1 MTNSTVEIKD
11 GKVLFSKEILEYFE
25 DLRNKETSEWIDKY
39 FEVLSN
45 ENNLTAEKY
54 NIHHIRPCCTF
65 KDKEHKNRKQTKPLA
80 DKFNGN
86 LIKLSVY
93 NHLVVHYY
101 LWKIFDNYDSKNA
114 FQHMCGVKIYIE
126 NLSEDELFK
135 IALLQEECVRKN
147 QTKEEKKEYNK
158 KYHNEHKE
166 ERKEYDKKYYN
177 EHKEKFDKHR
187 KIYQKE
193 HKNEISEYQKNYRE
207 EHKDNDEWKEYHKNY
222 AKKWYQDNKDVLY
235 EKHKKY
241 NKEHKEEQI
250 QYHKKWEEDNKEK
263 RKEQH
268 RAYGLQKCIDPIYS
282 LEDNICTYSTLNM
295 RKHRH
300 PDLYKDV
307 IPSQCIIKENQ

>member
-39 FEVLSN
+39 FEVLSD

-193 HKNEISEYQKNYRE
+193 HKNEISEYQKNY
-207 EHKDNDEWKEYHKNY
+207 

-235 EKHKKY
+235 EKHKNITKNIKK
-241 NKEHKEEQI
+241 NKFNI
-250 QYHKKWEEDNKEK
+250 IRNGKKIIKKK

>member
-39 FEVLSN
+39 FEVLSD

-54 NIHHIRPCCTF
+54 NIHHIRPCRTF

-166 ERKEYDKKYYN
+166 
-177 EHKEKFDKHR
+177 KFDKHR
-187 KIYQKE
+187 KIYQK
-193 HKNEISEYQKNYRE
+193 R
-207 EHKDNDEWKEYHKNY
+207 
-222 AKKWYQDNKDVLY
+222 
-235 EKHKKY
+235 
-241 NKEHKEEQI
+241 
-250 QYHKKWEEDNKEK
+250 
-263 RKEQH
+263 
-268 RAYGLQKCIDPIYS
+268 
-282 LEDNICTYSTLNM
+282 T
-295 RKHRH
+295 
-300 PDLYKDV
+300 
-307 IPSQCIIKENQ
+307 